1 MNILN
6 LSTYDYGGAGSAVL
20 RINEVLISLNHNSK
34 VVVLNKKSH
43 NKNVIQLTDRNF
55 NLLLKKIY
63 RKIHHE
69 LQKLFVFKFVKKYN
83 FFNYSEKSRYVNPK
97 LILKKLDYKPE
108 IIIIHYTSHFIN
120 FKTIYE
126 LQKLTKARIIF
137 NMLDTAFLTGGC
149 HYSWKCIGYHNECS
163 NCSALKIKKNISIKN
178 LTFKKNYLN
187 KMHSIHLVASSSWAI
202 NQAKMSSLFRNS
214 PKSLIYYPL
223 DETLFK
229 PRNKVQIRN
238 SLNIPQNNNVIFMG
252 AHQVNDPRK
261 GINLAIKSLNL
272 LFNNLS
278 EIERNKITVI
288 TAGNKDLD
296 SEISFNSIHFGIV
309 NSEKLAKL
317 YSSCN
322 IFLCPSV
329 EDNGPMMINEAVLS
343 GCSIVSFN
351 VGVSQ
356 DLVSNINGYLAENF
370 NDYDLFLGLRSLLNS
385 NLEVLQKASREI
397 GIKYLTKKVI
407 SKSWQK
413 VLN

>member
-1 MNILN
+1 MKILN
-6 LSTYDYGGAGSAVL
+6 ISTYDYGGAGSAVL
-20 RINEVLISLNHNSK
+20 RINETLISLNNTSK
-34 VVVLNKKSH
+34 VIVFNKKSK
-43 NKNVIQLTDRNF
+43 NQNVIQLTDGNF
-55 NLLLKKIY
+55 NLFLKKIY

-126 LQKLTKARIIF
+126 LQMLTKARVIF

-149 HYSWKCIGYHNECS
+149 HYSWECLGYQSECA
-163 NCSALKIKKNISIKN
+163 NCSALKIKKNTSIKN
-178 LTFKKNYLN
+178 LAFKKNYLN
-187 KMHSIHLVASSSWAI
+187 KMHSIHVVASSSWAI
-202 NQAKMSSLFRNS
+202 NQAKMSSLFKNS
-214 PKSLIYYPL
+214 QKSLIYYPL
-223 DETLFK
+223 DETFFK
-229 PRNKVQIRN
+229 PRDKVQTRN

-272 LFNNLS
+272 LFDSLS
-278 EIERNKITVI
+278 EIEKNKITII

-296 SEISFNSIHFGIV
+296 SQISFNSIHFGIV

-317 YSSCN
+317 YSSCDV
-322 IFLCPSV
+322 FLCPSV

-370 NDYDLFLGLRSLLNS
+370 NYYDLFLGLRSVLNS
-385 NLEVLQKASREI
+385 DFETLQKASRET

>member
-1 MNILN
+1 MKILN
-6 LSTYDYGGAGSAVL
+6 ISTYDYGGAGSAVL
-20 RINEVLISLNHNSK
+20 RINETLISLNNTSK
-34 VVVLNKKSH
+34 VIVFNKKS
-43 NKNVIQLTDRNF
+43 KDQNVIQLTDGNF
-55 NLLLKKIY
+55 NLFLKKIY
-63 RKIHHE
+63 RKVYHE
-69 LQKLFVFKFVKKYN
+69 LQKAFVFKFVKKYN
-83 FFNYSEKSRYVNPK
+83 FFNYSEESRYIKPE
-97 LILKKLDYKPE
+97 LILNKLDFIPE
-108 IIIIHYTSHFIN
+108 IIIVHYTSHFIN
-120 FKTIYE
+120 YKTIYE
-126 LQKLTKARIIF
+126 LQQLTKARIIF

-149 HYSWKCIGYHNECS
+149 HYSWNCLGFHNKCS
-163 NCSALKIKKNISIKN
+163 NCYALLIQKNIAVKN
-178 LTFKKNYLN
+178 HSFKSNYLN
-187 KMHSIHLVASSSWAI
+187 KIHSIHLVASSSWAI

-214 PKSLIYYPL
+214 QKSLIYYPL

-238 SLNIPQNNNVIFMG
+238 NFNIPQNNKVIFMG
-252 AHQVNDPRK
+252 AHQVSDPRK

-272 LFNNLS
+272 LFNSLS
-278 EIERNKITVI
+278 ETEKNKITVI
-288 TAGNKDLD
+288 TVGDKDLD
-296 SEISFNSIHFGIV
+296 SEISFNSIHFEIV

-317 YSSCN
+317 YSSCD

-370 NDYDLFLGLRSLLNS
+370 NDYDLFLGLRSVLNS
-385 NLEVLQKASREI
+385 NLETLQKASREI

>member
-1 MNILN
+1 MKILN

-20 RINEVLISLNHNSK
+20 RINEVLISLNHNSN
-34 VVVLNKKSH
+34 VIVFNKKSH

-69 LQKLFVFKFVKKYN
+69 FQKLFVLKFVKKYN

-97 LILKKLDYKPE
+97 LILKKLDNKPE

-149 HYSWKCIGYHNECS
+149 HYSWECLGYQSECA
-163 NCSALKIKKNISIKN
+163 NCSALKIKKNTSIKN
-178 LTFKKNYLN
+178 LAFKKNYLN
-187 KMHSIHLVASSSWAI
+187 KMHSIHVVASSSWAI
-202 NQAKMSSLFRNS
+202 NQAKMSSLFKNS
-214 PKSLIYYPL
+214 QKSLIYYPL
-223 DETLFK
+223 DETFFK
-229 PRNKVQIRN
+229 PRDKVQTRN
-238 SLNIPQNNNVIFMG
+238 SLNIPQDNNVIFMG

-278 EIERNKITVI
+278 EIEKNKITVI

-296 SEISFNSIHFGIV
+296 SQISFNSIHFGIV

-317 YSSCN
+317 YSSCDV
-322 IFLCPSV
+322 FLCPSV

-370 NDYDLFLGLRSLLNS
+370 NDYDLFLGLRLLLNS